1 MSIDEYY
8 ADISQELKR
17 KSERVKLGFSTHR
30 LSAGENREDIIG
42 DFLKDN
48 LPKSFGVG
56 TGLILSS
63 EGEFS
68 SQADLVIVDHLNNA
82 PLYPDSKN
90 KLWLVESIYAL
101 LEVKTDLNP
110 SNIQDSIKKCI
121 KFKRLKRE
129 FQTVPSLPRDVE
141 SLFIVWAFNGPA
153 PETLKNNIASYYKDI
168 SVDEQP
174 DFIIIP
180 DSALITAGSFRKLSK
195 FGMPGSS
202 HQQKILE
209 KYPGKSYLEIFEPI
223 EILVLKDNSLLTFL
237 TWLTSWLKGAGVR
250 SAPLE
255 LYLEKGKI
263 FGYSIG

>member
-8 ADISQELKR
+8 ANISKELKS
-17 KSERVKLGFSTHR
+17 KSDSMKIGFSTHR
-30 LSAGENREDIIG
+30 LSAGENREDIFG
-42 DFLKDN
+42 DFLKHN

-82 PLYPDSKN
+82 PLYPDSRN

-101 LEVKTDLNP
+101 IEVKTDLNP
-110 SNIQDSIKKCI
+110 SDIQDSIKRCI

-129 FQTVPSLPRDVE
+129 FQTVPAMPRIAE

-153 PETLKNNIASYYKDI
+153 SETLKNNIASSYKDI
-168 SVDEQP
+168 AVDDQP
-174 DFIIIP
+174 DIIIIP
-180 DSALITAGSFRKLSK
+180 DSILITAGSFRRLSK
-195 FGMPGSS
+195 FGMPGTDY
-202 HQQKILE
+202 QQNIIE
-209 KYPGKSYLEIFEPI
+209 KNQGKSYLEIFGPTDFWE
-223 EILVLKDNSLLTFL
+223 LKDNSLLIFL
-237 TWLTSWLKGAGVR
+237 TWLTAWLKGAGVR

-255 LYLEKGKI
+255 VYLERGKI
-263 FGYSIG
+263 FGYKI